1 MITRTV
7 KVGSMEEIKVS
18 MAKVPGIMDSQA
30 LDCLEMVLRSQPS
43 KEVWKRT
50 PLATARRYDWYNR
63 KDGKRSRTGHV
74 SGNTGALRNTVANNH
89 ITRRVNNMTLT
100 FGSHAEGKLDYAGYV
115 HEARKPREGQYWHE
129 GMRGYGRG
137 WTTKDTGNQ
146 YVTRAVE
153 HYADWIPEKLTVQID
168 KRLKEAGA

>member
-18 MAKVPGIMDSQA
+18 MAKVPGIMDSEA
-30 LDCLEMVLRSQPS
+30 LDCLEVVLRSQPRTMML
-43 KEVWKRT
+43 KRT
-50 PLATARRYDWYNR
+50 PRATARRYDWYNR
-63 KDGKRSRTGHV
+63 KDGKRSRTGHT
-74 SGNTGALRNTVANNH
+74 SGTAGALRNAVANDPIH
-89 ITRRVNNMTLT
+89 RVDNMSLT
-100 FGSHAEGKLDYAGYV
+100 FGAHAEGVLDYAGYV
-115 HEARKPREGQYWHE
+115 HEARKPREGEYWHE
-129 GMRGYGRG
+129 RMWGYGRG

-168 KRLKEAGA
+168 KRLKEVGA